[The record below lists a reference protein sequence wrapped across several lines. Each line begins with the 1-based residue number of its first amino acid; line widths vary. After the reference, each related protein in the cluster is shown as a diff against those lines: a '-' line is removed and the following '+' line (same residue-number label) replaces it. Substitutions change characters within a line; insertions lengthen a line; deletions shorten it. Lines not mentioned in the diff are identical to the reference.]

1 MKNAHKILIVSI
13 AVLLLSIASYG
24 LLLYR
29 GVFSLNSPSPAE
41 FPIRG
46 VDVSSYQG
54 DINWELLASQNIQF
68 AFIKA
73 TEGSSHVDSRFITNY
88 SRAAETDLRIGAYH
102 FFSYDSKGLT
112 QAENFISVVYPI
124 EGMLPPVIDVEFYG
138 DKESNLPDRETTRLE
153 LSALLHTIEDYYGV
167 KPILYA
173 TEKSY
178 RLYIAGSFDDYDIWI
193 RNVFSEP
200 TSDLGRNWTFWQY
213 TNRAQLEGYIGEE
226 RFIDMNVFQGT
237 EEEFQLYKLLPCNS
251 ISD

>member
-1 MKNAHKILIVSI
+1 MKKVYKILLVSI
-13 AVLLLSIASYG
+13 AALLLLIAFYG

-29 GVFSLNSPSPAE
+29 GVLFLNNPSPAE

-54 DINWELLASQNIQF
+54 EINWELLANQNIQF

-73 TEGSSHVDSRFITNY
+73 TEGSSHVDSRFRENY

-124 EGMLPPVIDVEFYG
+124 ERMLPPVIDVEFYG
-138 DKESNLPDRETTRLE
+138 DKETNLPDRDTTTLE
-153 LSALLHTIEDYYGV
+153 LSALLHAIEDFYGI
-167 KPILYA
+167 KPIIYA

-178 RLYIAGSFDDYDIWI
+178 TLYIAGSFDDYDIWI

-200 TSDLGRNWTFWQY
+200 TSNISRNWTFWQY
-213 TNRAQLEGYIGEE
+213 TNRAQLEGYNGEE
-226 RFIDMNVFQGT
+226 RFIDMNVYQGK
-237 EEEFQLYKLLPCNS
+237 EEDFQLYYQ
-251 ISD
+251 